1 MALMPVGEAR
11 ERILKGVRPLAR
23 EEIPLHQCAGRV
35 LAADIKARRNQPPF
49 PASAMDGYA
58 VRFADVGT
66 ASVRLRVIGMA
77 PAGHGFAGTLKAGQA
92 VRIFT
97 GAPIPKGAD
106 TVIIQE
112 NAGAADGHV
121 EIKVPAARLGQHIRR
136 QGLDFTKGQS
146 LLRRGT
152 LLGARE
158 VGLAAAMN
166 WPALPVIRRPKVAIF
181 ATGDELVRPGRTP
194 KPDQI
199 VSSNSFALAAFVRRY
214 GGDAIDL
221 GIIPDKINAI
231 SRAIR
236 KADKADVLLT
246 TGGASVGD
254 HDLVQ
259 AALKA
264 EGIGLDFWKIALR
277 PGKPLMFARDGNRR
291 ILGLPGNPVS
301 ALVCARIFLK
311 PLIFALLGLPADAND
326 TVNARLGVSLPA
338 NDLRQ
343 DYLRA
348 SVVRDADGTYRA
360 APLPIQDS
368 SMQRALTDAQ
378 GLIIRPPNA
387 PAAREGDMVDV
398 ILLDF

>member
-1 MALMPVGEAR
+1 MALIPVAEAK
-11 ERILKGVRPLAR
+11 EKILRGARPLPR
-23 EEIPLHQCAGRV
+23 EEVSLHDCAGRV

-58 VRFADVGT
+58 VRFADVE
-66 ASVRLRVIGMA
+66 AAPARLKIIGMA
-77 PAGHGFAGTLKAGQA
+77 PAGHGFPGTVKAGEA

-97 GAPIPKGAD
+97 GAPVPKGAD

-112 NAGAADGHV
+112 NTEAAGA
-121 EIKVPAARLGQHIRR
+121 ELNINVPAQRLGQHIRR
-136 QGLDFTKGQS
+136 QGLDFAKGQS
-146 LLRRGT
+146 LLRQGT

-158 VGLAAAMN
+158 IGLAAAMN
-166 WPALPVIRRPKVAIF
+166 WPNLPVIRRPKVAIF
-181 ATGDELVRPGRTP
+181 TTGDELVPPGQTP
-194 KPDQI
+194 RADQI
-199 VSSNSFALAAFVRRY
+199 VSSNSFALSAFVRRF
-214 GGDAIDL
+214 GGEALDL
-221 GIIPDKINAI
+221 GIVPDKINAI

-236 KADKADVLLT
+236 KARGADVLLT

-277 PGKPLMFARDGNRR
+277 PGKPLMFARDGKRR

-311 PLIFALLGLPADAND
+311 PLIFALLGLPSDSND
-326 TVNARLGVSLPA
+326 TIKARLGVALPA

-348 SVVRDADGTYRA
+348 QVVRDADGSYRA
-360 APLPIQDS
+360 TPFPTQDS
-368 SMQRALTDAQ
+368 SMQRALTEAQ
-378 GLIIRPPNA
+378 GLIVRPPHA
-387 PAAREGDMVDV
+387 PEAREGDLADV

>member
-1 MALMPVGEAR
+1 MALMPVEEAR
-11 ERILKGVRPLAR
+11 ARVLKGVRALPR
-23 EEIPLHQCAGRV
+23 ENMALHQCAGRV
-35 LAADIKARRNQPPF
+35 LAADIKAKRDQPPF

-58 VRFADVGT
+58 VRYADVEK
-66 ASVRLRVIGMA
+66 APALLAVIGTA
-77 PAGHGFAGTLKAGQA
+77 PAGHGHKGTVRPGQA

-97 GAPIPKGAD
+97 GAPVPKGAD
-106 TVIIQE
+106 TIIIQE
-112 NAGAADGHV
+112 NAEASDGEVSIGVAAQ
-121 EIKVPAARLGQHIRR
+121 RLGQHIRR
-136 QGLDFTKGQS
+136 RGLDFAKGQS

-158 VGLAAAMN
+158 IGLAAAMN
-166 WPALPVIRRPKVAIF
+166 WPSLPVTRRPMVAIF
-181 ATGDELVRPGRTP
+181 STGDELVAPGRAP
-194 KPDQI
+194 RPDQI

-214 GGDAIDL
+214 GGEAVDI
-221 GIIPDKINAI
+221 GIIPDKLSAI

-236 KADKADVLLT
+236 KVPEADILLT

-259 AALKA
+259 AALKEA
-264 EGIGLDFWKIALR
+264 GIKLDFWKIALR

-311 PLIFALLGLPADAND
+311 PLIFALLGLPAGDD
-326 TVNARLGVSLPA
+326 IVQARLGCALPA

-348 SVVRDADGTYRA
+348 DVARNPDGTLTATPFRV
-360 APLPIQDS
+360 QDS
-368 SMQRALTDAQ
+368 SMQRALTEAQ
-378 GLIIRPPNA
+378 GLIVRPPHA
-387 PAAREGDMVDV
+387 PEAREGDPIDL
-398 ILLDF
+398 ILMDF

>member
-1 MALMPVGEAR
+1 MALLPVDEAKD
-11 ERILKGVRPLAR
+11 RILKGVTALPR
-23 EEIPLHQCAGRV
+23 ETVALHHCAGRV
-35 LAADIKARRNQPPF
+35 LAADVKAKRDQPPF

-58 VRFADVGT
+58 VRFADVE
-66 ASVRLRVIGMA
+66 AAPARLKIIGVA
-77 PAGHGFAGTLKAGQA
+77 PAGHGFKGAVKPGEA

-97 GAPIPKGAD
+97 GAPVPKGAD
-106 TVIIQE
+106 TVVIQE
-112 NAGAADGHV
+112 NTEAEGGHV
-121 EIKVPAARLGQHIRR
+121 SVNVPAQRLAQNVRR
-136 QGLDFTKGQS
+136 QGLDFARGHS
-146 LLRRGT
+146 LLRKGT

-158 VGLAAAMN
+158 IALAAAMN
-166 WPALPVIRRPKVAIF
+166 WPDLPVIRRPKVAIF
-181 ATGDELVRPGRTP
+181 TTGDELVAPGTVP

-199 VSSNSFALAAFVRRY
+199 VSSNSFALSAFVRRY
-214 GGDAIDL
+214 GGEAIDL

-236 KADKADVLLT
+236 KAGTADVLLT

-264 EGIGLDFWKIALR
+264 EGIKLDFWKIALR
-277 PGKPLMFARDGNRR
+277 PGKPLMFARSGRRR

-311 PLIFALLGLPADAND
+311 PLIFALLGLPPADD
-326 TVNARLGVSLPA
+326 IVRARLGSPLPA

-348 SVVRDADGTYRA
+348 LVSRSAADGTYTA
-360 APLPIQDS
+360 TPFTVQDS
-368 SMQRALTDAQ
+368 SMQRALSEAG
-378 GLIIRPPNA
+378 GLIVRA
-387 PAAREGDMVDV
+387 PHAPEAQKGDFVDLM
-398 ILLDF
+398 LLDF